1 MGTFEIRAKG
11 NAEAEILIYGDI
23 GASWNEES
31 VTAAKFVRDLNA
43 LDAKTIN
50 VRLNSYGGAV
60 SDALAI
66 YNALA
71 RHPAT
76 VNTHVDGVAVSA
88 ASLIAMAGKKVHM
101 AENAVM
107 MIHGPIAWAGGNAS
121 DMREM
126 ADILDKYAQAMAPSY
141 AAKTGKPASEMLAL
155 LTDGEDHWYTATEA
169 QAAGFAD
176 EITAA
181 IPVEAS
187 FKLDRYR
194 GIPAAAAAFSRSM
207 NMPDAI
213 VPAATVTPPAN
224 QPAATPTPAAP
235 TAPVAAAPQPAAP
248 TIVATNGRT
257 KEQVAEIRAAFAP
270 FMAREDIKAAYT
282 AVLEDLTVT
291 VEAARAQL
299 LTALGKDATPANP
312 QAHHVQMGESD
323 REKFRAA
330 CSIAIRARAG
340 QASKE
345 EVAALGAN
353 PYRGLTMVEICRA
366 SLDRLKV
373 NHRGM
378 DPMSVV
384 AAAFTQSTSD
394 FPVVLEEVINKTLR
408 AAYATQADVWRRFCA
423 VGSVTDFKVN
433 RRYRL
438 GSFSNIDS
446 VNENGEFKNKPI
458 PDGEKSTIQIDTKGN
473 IINLTRKM
481 MINDD
486 LGAFIGLATG
496 LGRAAK
502 RTVEADV
509 FALIAQ
515 NSGAGPT
522 MADGGVLFNTT
533 ALSASGGHANRI
545 AYAAPTVALLDAAR
559 VAMMKQMDPSKNDYL
574 DLTPAIALCNPA
586 LTSTFKILNGAVYDP
601 TGGAGKSQVP
611 NAVAGIVNDIVD
623 SARITWNGWYLF
635 ASPSIAPVIE
645 VAFLNGNEEPY
656 TEQEMGFDVDGMR
669 LKVRLDYGVAEV
681 DYRGG
686 YASVAS

>member
-1 MGTFEIRAKG
+1 MQTFEIRAKG
-11 NAEAEILIYGDI
+11 NSEAEILIYGDI

-126 ADILDKYAQAMAPSY
+126 ADVLDKYAQAMAPSY

-235 TAPVAAAPQPAAP
+235 ATPVAAAPQPAAP

-270 FMAREDIKAAYT
+270 FMAREDIKAAYM
-282 AVLEDLTVT
+282 AVLEDPTVT

-299 LTALGKDATPANP
+299 LVSLGKDATPANP
-312 QAHHVQMGESD
+312 QAHHIEMGATEG
-323 REKFRAA
+323 EKIRGAMV
-330 CSIAIRARAG
+330 IAIAARAG
-340 QASKE
+340 IATAKE
-345 EVAALGAN
+345 RESLGAN
-353 PYRGLTMVEICRA
+353 PYRGHKLLDIARA
-366 SLDRLKV
+366 SLERAGV
-373 NHRGM
+373 RTGHMTQM
-378 DPMSVV
+378 DVV
-384 AAAFTQSTSD
+384 SAAFTQSTSD
-394 FPVVLEEVINKTLR
+394 FPVLLENVMHKTLQG
-408 AAYATQADVWRRFCA
+408 AYATQPDTWSRFCSR
-423 VGSVTDFKVN
+423 GSVTDFRSHN
-433 RRYRL
+433 RYRT
-438 GSFSNIDS
+438 GSFGTLDG
-446 VNENGEFKNKPI
+446 VNENGEYKNKAI
-458 PDGEKSTIQIDTKGN
+458 DDGEKASISVTRKGN
-473 IINLTRKM
+473 IINVSRE
-481 MINDD
+481 MIVNDD
-486 LGAFIGLATG
+486 LNAFVGLTTG

-502 RTVEADV
+502 RSVESDV
-509 FALIAQ
+509 YALIAQ
-515 NSGAGPT
+515 NAGAGPT
-522 MADGGVLFNTT
+522 MTDGGALFNTT
-533 ALSASGGHANRI
+533 AITSAGGHANRV

-559 VAMMKQMDPSKNDYL
+559 VAMKKQKDPSQNEYL
-574 DLTPAIALCNPA
+574 DLSPAIAVVPSSLA
-586 LTSTFKILNGAVYDP
+586 STFKILNGAVYDP

-623 SARITWNGWYLF
+623 SPRITWSAWYLF
-635 ASPSIAPVIE
+635 ADPSIAPVIE
-645 VAFLNGNEEPY
+645 VAFLDGNDQPY
-656 TEQEMGFDVDGMR
+656 LEMQPGFRTDGIEY
-669 LKVRLDYGVAEV
+669 KVRLEYGVAVV